1 MTSREIG
8 VYSAAI
14 SIASIVAPLNQLLDS
29 KISPRIIA
37 LLQSKST
44 FSEARSIYTYSI
56 NRNFRI
62 SLLILVI
69 GGLSTIFA
77 RCLMPERFLL
87 EFMIAVNL
95 LLLSETISLSFVG
108 AGRILQ
114 FSGKHTTD
122 LFCSAATLI
131 ILVIS
136 LFLCSSIMTVILLA
150 GVVAFCRIL
159 SSMLK
164 VLLVNKLF
172 VENALRPID
181 FLANLKHLSSVTI
194 IILFALIAS
203 SSLTL

>member
-14 SIASIVAPLNQLLDS
+14 SIASIVAPLNQLDS

-114 FSGKHTTD
+114 FSGKHY
-122 LFCSAATLI
+122 
-131 ILVIS
+131 
-136 LFLCSSIMTVILLA
+136 
-150 GVVAFCRIL
+150 
-159 SSMLK
+159 
-164 VLLVNKLF
+164 
-172 VENALRPID
+172 
-181 FLANLKHLSSVTI
+181 
-194 IILFALIAS
+194 
-203 SSLTL
+203 